1 MITTS
6 MDSRTNMRPPTLPK
20 AAGMQRADVPE
31 RSMPKSAMPG
41 VSMPLRFDTD
51 VLKAR
56 QEGKTLAATLRFST
70 SELTTIA
77 TAISEI
83 ARNTVLY
90 AKGGKIMLDIVQ
102 QGSKRGLQVIAKD
115 QGPGIPDLELAMQ
128 DGYTTSHGLGIGLP
142 GAKRL
147 MDEFEIESETGK
159 GTTVTMMKWER

>member
-1 MITTS
+1 M
-6 MDSRTNMRPPTLPK
+6 
-20 AAGMQRADVPE
+20 
-31 RSMPKSAMPG
+31 
-41 VSMPLRFDTD
+41 D

-56 QEGKTLAATLRFST
+56 QWGKELAASLHFTT

-90 AKGGKIMLDIVQ
+90 AKSGRLILRQIQ
-102 QGSKRGLQVIAKD
+102 QGKRHGLLVIAED
-115 QGPGIPDLELAMQ
+115 GGPGIPDLALAMQ

-147 MDEFEIESETGK
+147 MDEFEIVSEMGK
-159 GTTVTMMKWER
+159 GTIVTMKKWKK